1 RRLPLSTCFPYT
13 TLFRSGLEPVEVLA
27 LARRIRVLENRGA
40 GVPELGDSRLG
51 LGVLADV
58 DLAEDP
64 IVAGQLALEPNAGS
78 TAGLGVEDDVVHF
91 FSFFLPFL
99 DLRLATFSKRRLRAA
114 AVMRN
119 PPGNSPTAQC
129 P

>member
-78 TAGLGVEDDVVHF
+78 TAGLGVEDRK
-91 FSFFLPFL
+91 ST
-99 DLRLATFSKRRLRAA
+99 RL
-114 AVMRN
+114 
-119 PPGNSPTAQC
+119 NSSHVSISY
-129 P
+129 